1 MIRVKIEIPVDE
13 ITLCNGENDGCEYIE
28 RWIEVPN
35 DFIAEL
41 FNDEF
46 KVGLVTSR
54 SIIEQFNLEDVLCER
69 YEDLLSE
76 KALDYYREYAD
87 DFE

>member
-13 ITLCNGENDGCEYIE
+13 ITLYNGENDGCEYIE

-54 SIIEQFNLEDVLCER
+54 NIIEQFNLEDILCER

-76 KALDYYREYAD
+76 KALVYYFEYAD

>member
-1 MIRVKIEIPVDE
+1 MLKVKIEIPVDE

-54 SIIEQFNLEDVLCER
+54 SIIEQFNLESVLCER

>member
-1 MIRVKIEIPVDE
+1 MIKVKIEIPTDE
-13 ITLCNGENDGCEYIE
+13 ITLCNGENDGCEFIE
-28 RWIEVPN
+28 KWIEVPN

-41 FNDEF
+41 FDKEF

-54 SIIEQFNLEDVLCER
+54 NIIDEFQLEDVLYER

-76 KALDYYREYAD
+76 KALIYYYEYAD